1 MCNGRGRFKPSV
13 TRSAGEQMA
22 SPLWW
27 GRRWMSWGFLTL
39 VMSGCVDGDNSDIS
53 EITRTRMMRRS
64 YSSGSAVD
72 RQMDALVAPT
82 NVGPTLLDCADA
94 LHGTPHPS
102 SHCPAQMHSPLL
114 IQIQPLQAT
123 SFPARLCRCT
133 PSHCMVRYTTLLD
146 TLHYYY
152 NYNHYVLH
160 PSSCTYKCTPHYW
173 LYRKSSFVLFFF
185 RE

>member
-53 EITRTRMMRRS
+53 EITRTWMMRRS

-94 LHGTPHPS
+94 LHGAPHPG
-102 SHCPAQMHSPLL
+102 SHS
-114 IQIQPLQAT
+114 
-123 SFPARLCRCT
+123 PARLCRCT
-133 PSHCMVRYTTLLD
+133 TIHCMVRYTTLLD

-173 LYRKSSFVLFFF
+173 LYRKSSFVLFF
-185 RE
+185 